1 MNLSVSI
8 FKFLSLI
15 QSLLELLYRSNQ
27 YKELCIYLY
36 SKV

>member
-1 MNLSVSI
+1 MNLFVPI

-15 QSLLELLYRSNQ
+15 QSLLELLYRSNE
-27 YKELCIYLY
+27 YKELCTFLY